1 VWSIWRRA
9 ANTGACSNGCADNAG
24 NAAAFADRSTNRNA
38 ATHTHSGART
48 ADGVG
53 GG

>member
-1 VWSIWRRA
+1 MQSTRCSA

-24 NAAAFADRSTNRNA
+24 NAAAFADRSTDRNA
-38 ATHTHSGART
+38 ATHTHSGTRT

>member
-1 VWSIWRRA
+1 MWSIWRRA
-9 ANTGACSNGCADNAG
+9 ANTGARFNGCTDDAS
-24 NAAAFADRSTNRNA
+24 NAAAFADCSTDRNA